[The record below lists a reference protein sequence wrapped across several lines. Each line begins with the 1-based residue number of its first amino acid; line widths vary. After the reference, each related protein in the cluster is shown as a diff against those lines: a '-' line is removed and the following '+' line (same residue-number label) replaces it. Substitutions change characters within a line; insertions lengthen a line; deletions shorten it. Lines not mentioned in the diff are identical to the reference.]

1 MIVACLIKEI
11 QVSTELRKMADIH
24 LVPQQT
30 IDDLI
35 MKKFNAPLRRK
46 PDDDDPVSENSNL
59 EANAVGCPEW
69 LPSCAVSR
77 SRNLPNHCLI
87 PLPAAAYPGRVR
99 RDQGAAGDG
108 AVGGRGKEE
117 DRPRDRRVRPRA
129 QGKRAAEPQ
138 GVHHRD
144 QVEVRRRPGGEAG

>member
-46 PDDDDPVSENSNL
+46 PDDDDPVSEST
-59 EANAVGCPEW
+59 
-69 LPSCAVSR
+69 
-77 SRNLPNHCLI
+77 
-87 PLPAAAYPGRVR
+87 
-99 RDQGAAGDG
+99 QGANQA
-108 AVGGRGKEE
+108 E
-117 DRPRDRRVRPRA
+117 DARYVR
-129 QGKRAAEPQ
+129 
-138 GVHHRD
+138 
-144 QVEVRRRPGGEAG
+144 

>member
-46 PDDDDPVSENSNL
+46 PDDDDPVSEKSNL
-59 EANAVGCPEW
+59 EANT
-69 LPSCAVSR
+69 ST
-77 SRNLPNHCLI
+77 
-87 PLPAAAYPGRVR
+87 
-99 RDQGAAGDG
+99 
-108 AVGGRGKEE
+108 
-117 DRPRDRRVRPRA
+117 
-129 QGKRAAEPQ
+129 
-138 GVHHRD
+138 
-144 QVEVRRRPGGEAG
+144 

>member
-59 EANAVGCPEW
+59 DIRNGLHAVLRSLNFQLIVQSPKIGPRYM
-69 LPSCAVSR
+69 PSPS
-77 SRNLPNHCLI
+77 
-87 PLPAAAYPGRVR
+87 
-99 RDQGAAGDG
+99 
-108 AVGGRGKEE
+108 
-117 DRPRDRRVRPRA
+117 
-129 QGKRAAEPQ
+129 
-138 GVHHRD
+138 
-144 QVEVRRRPGGEAG
+144 

>member
-46 PDDDDPVSENSNL
+46 PDDDDPVSE
-59 EANAVGCPEW
+59 
-69 LPSCAVSR
+69 R
-77 SRNLPNHCLI
+77 MRLI
-87 PLPAAAYPGRVR
+87 VQPLISL
-99 RDQGAAGDG
+99 
-108 AVGGRGKEE
+108 RGT
-117 DRPRDRRVRPRA
+117 
-129 QGKRAAEPQ
+129 
-138 GVHHRD
+138 
-144 QVEVRRRPGGEAG
+144 